1 MNKSKNFKVQLVA
14 WSLALIVTLLSIYA
28 WGVYRKWNITPYSSY
43 TLFPLLGLIAFGLMW
58 THYIMGTIRDLLKVN
73 EKVLKPF
80 YAWTGYAVLLLI
92 CLHPGILIIQ
102 RFLDGAGLPPG
113 SYKTYVA
120 PSLAWVTLLGSA
132 CLLIFLAFELHRFF
146 EKRTWWHWVV
156 DASDFAMLAIAY
168 HGLVLGR
175 TLSQEW
181 FKVIWFIYASTLLIV
196 IIRKYYLRITTNN
209 KTSPAD

>member
-14 WSLALIVTLLSIYA
+14 WSLALMVSLISIYA
-28 WGVYRKWNITPYSSY
+28 WGDYREWNITPYSSY
-43 TLFPLLGLIAFGLMW
+43 TLFPLLGLLAFGLMW

-80 YAWTGYAVLLLI
+80 YACTGYAVLLLI

-120 PSLAWVTLLGSA
+120 PSLAWVTLFGSA

-146 EKRTWWHWVV
+146 EKKTWWHWVV

-196 IIRKYYLRITTNN
+196 IIRKYYLRITTKN

>member
-1 MNKSKNFKVQLVA
+1 MNKNKDFKVQLAA
-14 WSLALIVTLLSIYA
+14 WSLALMVTLISIYA
-28 WGVYRKWNITPYSSY
+28 WGVYREWNITPYSSY
-43 TLFPLLGLIAFGLMW
+43 TLFPLLGLLAFGLMW

-146 EKRTWWHWVV
+146 EKKTWWHWVV

-196 IIRKYYLRITTNN
+196 IIRKYYLRITTKN
-209 KTSPAD
+209 KTSPAG

>member
-14 WSLALIVTLLSIYA
+14 WSLALMVSLISIYA
-28 WGVYRKWNITPYSSY
+28 WGVYREWNITHYSSY
-43 TLFPLLGLIAFGLMW
+43 TLFPLLGLLAFGLMW
-58 THYIMGTIRDLLKVN
+58 THYVMGTIRDLLKVN

-80 YAWTGYAVLLLI
+80 YAWTGYAVLFLI

>member
-14 WSLALIVTLLSIYA
+14 WSLALIVTLLSILA